1 MDMSP
6 IVGIVMGSESDL
18 KVVEEAASIL
28 HDFGIPFEI
37 RVLSAHRTPVETSR
51 WASTARERGLKVL
64 IAAAGGA
71 AHLAG
76 VVAAHTTLPVLGLPI
91 GGGTL
96 YGLDALLATVQM
108 PAGVP
113 VGTVAING
121 AKNAALLAV
130 QIIGVE
136 DQEVALRLADQKSEM
151 MDKVAAMN
159 ARVQKR
165 FERELP

>member
-1 MDMSP
+1 MDTSP

-18 KVVEEAASIL
+18 RVVEGAASVL
-28 HDFGIPFEI
+28 HDFEIPFEI
-37 RVLSAHRTPVETSR
+37 RVLSAHRTPDETAR

-76 VVAAHTTLPVLGLPI
+76 VVAAHTTLPVLGLPV

-108 PAGVP
+108 PSGVP

-130 QIIGVE
+130 QIIGGE
-136 DQEVALRLADQKSEM
+136 DEDVARKLAVQKSDM

-159 ARVQKR
+159 ARVQKH
-165 FERELP
+165 FER

>member
-1 MDMSP
+1 
-6 IVGIVMGSESDL
+6 MGSESDL
-18 KVVEEAASIL
+18 KVVEGATTIL
-28 HDFGIPFEI
+28 NDFGIPFEV
-37 RVLSAHRTPVETSR
+37 RVLSAHRTPDETSE
-51 WASTARERGLKVL
+51 WASTARDRGLKVL

-76 VVAAHTTLPVLGLPI
+76 VVAAHTTLPVLGIPV

-96 YGLDALLATVQM
+96 SGLDSLLATVQM
-108 PAGVP
+108 PSGVP

-136 DQEVALRLADQKSEM
+136 DADVAEKLAEYKGGMTDR
-151 MDKVAAMN
+151 VAAMN
-159 ARVQKR
+159 TRVQEHFGSR
-165 FERELP
+165 S

>member
-1 MDMSP
+1 MNTSP

-18 KVVEEAASIL
+18 KVVEGAVSIL
-28 HDFGIPFEI
+28 TDFGIPFEI
-37 RVLSAHRTPVETSR
+37 RVLSAHRTPDETAR
-51 WASTARERGLKVL
+51 WASTARQRGLKVV

-121 AKNAALLAV
+121 ARNAALLAV

-136 DQEVALRLADQKSEM
+136 DQDVARKLADQKSEM
-151 MDKVAAMN
+151 TDKVAAMN
-159 ARVQKR
+159 ARVQKHVGR
-165 FERELP
+165 

>member
-1 MDMSP
+1 MSTSP

-18 KVVEEAASIL
+18 KVVEGAASIL
-28 HDFGIPFEI
+28 DDFEIPFEI
-37 RVLSAHRTPVETSR
+37 HVLSAHRTPDETAK
-51 WASTARERGLKVL
+51 WASTARQRGLKVL

-108 PAGVP
+108 PSGVP

-130 QIIGVE
+130 KIIGVE
-136 DQEVALRLADQKSEM
+136 DQDVARKLAGQKSEM
-151 MDKVAAMN
+151 TEKVAAMN
-159 ARVQKR
+159 ARVQKHFGR
-165 FERELP
+165 